1 MSRCLSHNAKP
12 TAESIHPGGAAVGLG
27 VVIDFVYSLILW
39 EDHRLLDVT
48 AANLSINQP

>member
-1 MSRCLSHNAKP
+1 MIEPNAEP
-12 TAESIHPGGAAVGLG
+12 TVESIHPVGL
-27 VVIDFVYSLILW
+27 SKLILW

>member
-1 MSRCLSHNAKP
+1 MLVPQNPLQKVFIQLELLLFCCNEL
-12 TAESIHPGGAAVGLG
+12 
-27 VVIDFVYSLILW
+27 VYSLILW